1 MLQGL
6 DAAQYLVRVSSSSSS
21 AASIDSQ
28 QTGTSVSLR
37 SNESSRTSD
46 MRSDAERHIDEIF
59 GDPLACSFE
68 QFVPVLRRENLSE
81 LLEARL
87 NVSTTC
93 PRRLSMR
100 ADLGWWCPQ
109 LPFSLPT
116 ANEALL
122 VPPKPYFGNVSEAY
136 VREGGNKLDS
146 CSRRKAGSERT
157 PVLDDPEPYLPD
169 DFFERLSVAQQPYE
183 GLIPSR

>member
-6 DAAQYLVRVSSSSSS
+6 DAAQHLVRVSSASSS

-59 GDPLACSFE
+59 GDPLAGSFE
-68 QFVPVLRRENLSE
+68 AFVPVLRRENMSE

-87 NVSTTC
+87 NVS
-93 PRRLSMR
+93 S
-100 ADLGWWCPQ
+100 
-109 LPFSLPT
+109 
-116 ANEALL
+116 NE
-122 VPPKPYFGNVSEAY
+122 K
-136 VREGGNKLDS
+136 
-146 CSRRKAGSERT
+146 ER
-157 PVLDDPEPYLPD
+157 
-169 DFFERLSVAQQPYE
+169 VAQADAE
-183 GLIPSR
+183 